1 MTGVAD
7 VNGGISPSKRRKVSN
22 PNDDGGVGGVN
33 INGNGGSGG
42 VNNGYFNGVNV
53 GNVNAINV
61 NNVNVKVGAIVGSGV
76 TGLAVGAS
84 VVGAPVGRD
93 VGLLL
98 TKTSQ

>member
-1 MTGVAD
+1 
-7 VNGGISPSKRRKVSN
+7 
-22 PNDDGGVGGVN
+22 VGGEVL
-33 INGNGGSGG
+33 GAS
-42 VNNGYFNGVNV
+42 V
-53 GNVNAINV
+53 G
-61 NNVNVKVGAIVGSGV
+61 NVNVKVGAIVGSGV